1 MTRNHISRLAIT
13 APVTALLFD
22 GDHNMLYIGSG
33 GQLLVYKHVGITDGE
48 INAMRIGPVDIFDTH
63 SIHGIKVIGKT
74 LPKVVIF
81 GGKAASVATIKS
93 RVDSIDH
100 YDLNIDFNMQN
111 LDDLVLDCTAVDD
124 LLLIGFAHNFI
135 DILSEDKKEGK
146 YVRIR
151 RVQCTDISALFS
163 LSIVTA
169 SIGTSRKDCT
179 NVLVASGTAF
189 GKIILWN
196 FDATREERT
205 IAVLSPTV
213 RSSDILTG
221 HEGV

>member
-1 MTRNHISRLAIT
+1 
-13 APVTALLFD
+13 
-22 GDHNMLYIGSG
+22 MLYIGSG

-48 INAMRIGPVDIFDTH
+48 INAVRIGPVDVFDTH
-63 SIHGIKVIGKT
+63 SIHGIKVMGKT
-74 LPKVVIF
+74 PPKVVIF

-93 RVDSIDH
+93 RVDSSDH

-135 DILSEDKKEGK
+135 DVMSEDKKEGR

-151 RVQCTDISALFS
+151 RVQFTDISALFS
-163 LSIVTA
+163 LSMVTA
-169 SIGTSRKDCT
+169 SIGTSRKDCS

-196 FDATREERT
+196 FDATREERP
-205 IAVLSPTV
+205 IADLSPTV
-213 RSSDILTG
+213 RASDILTG